1 ILMFEATDARV
12 SSRDNTSQ
20 HVKGARLMDAISVL
34 TDDHHKARGLF
45 TAFRAASEADD
56 AEQMGSVAEKIF
68 EELDTHTAIEERVF
82 YPALKEAGGSDLE
95 ELTDESNEEHHVVD
109 VLMKEL
115 KEISPSDPA
124 YPAKM
129 TVLMENVEHHAGEE
143 EKEMFPKVRNI
154 FSETQLKEL
163 GLALHREKHVYRLEN
178 KSVDELHKE
187 AAELEIAGRS
197 ELDREGLVSAI
208 LSEYDV

>member
-1 ILMFEATDARV
+1 
-12 SSRDNTSQ
+12 
-20 HVKGARLMDAISVL
+20 MDAISVL

-45 TAFRAASEADD
+45 TAFRAASDADD
-56 AEQMGSVAEKIF
+56 AEQMGQVAEKIF

-82 YPALKEAGGSDLE
+82 YPAVKKAGGSKLE

-115 KEISPSDPA
+115 KDMSPSDPA

-143 EKEMFPKVRNI
+143 EKEMFPQVKNL
-154 FSETQLKEL
+154 FSETQLEDL
-163 GLALHREKHVYRLEN
+163 GAALDREKHVYRLEN
-178 KSVDELHKE
+178 KSVDELQKE
-187 AAELEIAGRS
+187 ATELEIDGRS
-197 ELDREGLVSAI
+197 SMDRNGLVSAI
-208 LSEYDV
+208 LAEYEV

>member
-1 ILMFEATDARV
+1 MFGLTDAGV
-12 SSRDNTSQ
+12 SSRGNASQ
-20 HVKGARLMDAISVL
+20 YVKGARLMDAISVL

-45 TAFRAASEADD
+45 TAFRAASDADD
-56 AEQMGSVAEKIF
+56 AEQMGQVAEKIF

-82 YPALKEAGGSDLE
+82 YPAVKKAGGSKLE

-115 KEISPSDPA
+115 KDMSPSDPA

-143 EKEMFPKVRNI
+143 EKEMFPQVKNL
-154 FSETQLKEL
+154 FSETQLEDL
-163 GLALHREKHVYRLEN
+163 GAALDREKHVYRLEN
-178 KSVDELHKE
+178 KSVDELQKE
-187 AAELEIAGRS
+187 ATELEIDGRS
-197 ELDREGLVSAI
+197 SMDRNGLVSAI
-208 LSEYDV
+208 LAEYEV